1 MSNSLTR
8 KEFYDLLWSQPQTE
22 LAKQFDVSDSAIGK
36 AARKAGIPRPGP
48 GYWQKLRHGKKVLR
62 VPLPQRLPGSSDWI
76 HFGSKWHQEPVTIDD
91 DETPIEPSFE
101 ESMEEVRARVI
112 KMVGKVSYPTFTK
125 ATHSIPKKLL
135 EQDAERL
142 KEAEK
147 SRYVWPEP
155 KFVSLIEKRRLRIYN
170 ALFLKMQGL
179 GCLPYMATGK
189 YENYLEASFNVG
201 HQNIRVKLET
211 IESVSRGRQ
220 QTKKKPFLK
229 FTIQSGGH
237 NGREEMVWQDDET
250 KLETNLQAIVI
261 ELVMAGEQQYRNLLQ
276 RRYEWSVQEREQRI
290 EEERQR
296 KIEEEK
302 LTREQKEK
310 EESEHIEHL
319 LNQAESIRKA
329 EIIREYVERI
339 LSRSGEIDVPLSELE
354 EWSVWAI
361 KQADR
366 IDPIKSFSKI
376 NMLR

>member
-48 GYWQKLRHGKKVLR
+48 GYWQKLRHGKRVLQ
-62 VPLPQRLPGSSDWI
+62 VPLPQRFPGSSDWI
-76 HFGSKWHQEPVTIDD
+76 HFGSKWYQEPVTIDD

-135 EQDAERL
+135 EQDDERL

-201 HQNIRVKLET
+201 HQHIRVKLET

-276 RRYEWSVQEREQRI
+276 WRYEWEMKERKERI
-290 EEERQR
+290 EKERLEL
-296 KIEEEK
+296 IAA
-302 LTREQKEK
+302 EQLVKEK
-310 EESEHIEHL
+310 RENDEKERVNRL

-329 EIIREYVERI
+329 EIIREYVDVVLNRI
-339 LSRSGEIDVPLSELE
+339 DEIDQPVNEIIN
-354 EWSVWAI
+354 WSAWARE
-361 KQADR
+361 QADK
-366 IDPIKSFSKI
+366 IDPIKTGLI
-376 NMLR
+376 IE